1 MTRRLL
7 AGIMAVTLLVLA
19 LAEVPMAIL
28 YAKRQR
34 DAFSADLL
42 RDALELSKRYQF
54 EFDARMPPSASIAA
68 RHAEADH
75 TRVVLVD
82 QHGVSLVDTG
92 GSVRQDFSN
101 RPEVKSALGGASVS
115 GSRSSS
121 SLGADLVYA
130 AVPIL
135 GAKTPVA
142 ALRLTTDSSRVDR
155 LVHRFWLSLI
165 GVMLIALAM
174 AAVVGAAVSRWLTRP
189 ITLLDR
195 AARRMA
201 TGDLRARAVIDRGP
215 PELVE
220 LANTLDQMAGRLE
233 SLIAEQRAFVADASH
248 QLRTPLT
255 GMRLRLENLQ
265 SRIEHGESLDTSDVE
280 AAVDEVARLA
290 RLVGDLL
297 QLARADSAAGVQEV
311 DLDLVARERVET
323 WQAMAEAAGIDVVLA
338 GVSNN
343 SKALAVPGAV
353 EQVLDNAIDN
363 AMRVSESGAVIEV
376 QFAGLLGNGQV
387 AVRIVD
393 HAGGLSDVEKG
404 RAFQR
409 FWRGTSDSE
418 GTGLGLPIA
427 RALALA
433 SGGDLVLLDTPG
445 GGLTVELRLPTAGA
459 TTS

>member
-1 MTRRLL
+1 
-7 AGIMAVTLLVLA
+7 V
-19 LAEVPMAIL
+19 
-28 YAKRQR
+28 
-34 DAFSADLL
+34 F
-42 RDALELSKRYQF
+42 
-54 EFDARMPPSASIAA
+54 
-68 RHAEADH
+68 
-75 TRVVLVD
+75 
-82 QHGVSLVDTG
+82 
-92 GSVRQDFSN
+92 
-101 RPEVKSALGGASVS
+101 
-115 GSRSSS
+115 
-121 SLGADLVYA
+121 A

-135 GAKTPVA
+135 GPKGPVA

-155 LVHRFWLSLI
+155 LVYRFWLSLV

-189 ITLLDR
+189 IRRLDL

-201 TGDLRARAVIDRGP
+201 TGDLRTRAALRRGP

-220 LANTLDQMAGRLE
+220 LSDTLDQMAGRLE
-233 SLIAEQRAFVADASH
+233 SLIGEQRAFVADASH

-265 SRIEHGESLDTSDVE
+265 SRIEHGESLDTTDVE

-297 QLARADSAAGVQEV
+297 QLARADGATGREVV
-311 DLDLVARERVET
+311 DLDLVAAERVET
-323 WQAMAEAAGIDVVLA
+323 WQAMAEAAGVRVVLLGSDRRHSA
-338 GVSNN
+338 N
-343 SKALAVPGAV
+343 AVPGTV

-363 AMRVSESGAVIEV
+363 AMRVSAPGSTIEV
-376 QFAGLLGNGQV
+376 QLEDLNGQV
-387 AVRIVD
+387 AVRIID
-393 HAGGLSDVEKG
+393 HGVGLTDAEKVH
-404 RAFQR
+404 AFQR

-433 SGGDLVLLDTPG
+433 SGGDLVLLDTAG

>member
-1 MTRRLL
+1 
-7 AGIMAVTLLVLA
+7 V
-19 LAEVPMAIL
+19 
-28 YAKRQR
+28 
-34 DAFSADLL
+34 
-42 RDALELSKRYQF
+42 LSKRYQF
-54 EFDARMPPSASIAA
+54 EFDTHLQPSVSAA
-68 RHAEADH
+68 VRQAQADGM
-75 TRVVLVD
+75 RVVLVD
-82 QHGVSLVDTG
+82 QHGISLIDTG
-92 GSVRQDFSN
+92 GSIRQDFSN
-101 RPEVKSALGGASVS
+101 RGEVAEALKGVS
-115 GSRSSS
+115 RAGSRSSS
-121 SLGADLVYA
+121 SLGADLVFA

-135 GAKTPVA
+135 GPKGPVA

-155 LVHRFWLSLI
+155 LVYRFWLSLV

-189 ITLLDR
+189 IRRLDL

-201 TGDLRARAVIDRGP
+201 TGDLRTRAALRRGP

-220 LANTLDQMAGRLE
+220 LSDTLDQMAGRLE
-233 SLIAEQRAFVADASH
+233 SLIGEQRAFVADASH

-265 SRIEHGESLDTSDVE
+265 SRIEHGESLDTTDVE

-297 QLARADSAAGVQEV
+297 QLARADGATGREVV
-311 DLDLVARERVET
+311 DLDLVAAERVET
-323 WQAMAEAAGIDVVLA
+323 WQAMAEAAGVRVVLLGSDRRHSA
-338 GVSNN
+338 N
-343 SKALAVPGAV
+343 AVPGTV

-363 AMRVSESGAVIEV
+363 AMRVSAPGSTIEV
-376 QFAGLLGNGQV
+376 QLEDLNGQV
-387 AVRIVD
+387 AVRIID
-393 HAGGLSDVEKG
+393 HGVGLTDAEKAH
-404 RAFQR
+404 AFQR

-433 SGGDLVLLDTPG
+433 SGGDLVLLDTAG